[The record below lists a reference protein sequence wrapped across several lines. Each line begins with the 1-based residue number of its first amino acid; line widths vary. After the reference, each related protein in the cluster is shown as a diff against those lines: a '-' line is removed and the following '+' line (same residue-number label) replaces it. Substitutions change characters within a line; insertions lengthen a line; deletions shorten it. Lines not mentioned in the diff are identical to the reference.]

1 MDAVRQPRIREKLI
15 LISDNDITDVLE
27 NTFSV
32 DQDVFG
38 HMETV
43 DLKPNGRTIAV
54 TNENKH
60 EYVEYV

>member
-1 MDAVRQPRIREKLI
+1 MLD
-15 LISDNDITDVLE
+15 

-43 DLKPNGRTIAV
+43 DLKPNGRSIAV
-54 TNENKH
+54 TNENKQ
-60 EYVEYV
+60 EYVEYVKDD